1 MDMKTKT
8 ITPVLLIAFVLASCA
23 PLAGVAPTKTA
34 IPMADNFFFVFMDYS
49 CGSDPVNVLDTKSD
63 TLVHTPL
70 GETVSV
76 TIYLLLTDDELGA
89 IYEKAISIGFFAYPS
104 KFVIPDDQMIGYQA
118 PASSY
123 QLDMTNGEMTNSV
136 SWTNNIMPRPTY
148 TKAEELRE
156 LIQLIEEIIRSH
168 PEYEQL
174 PEPSSMCA

>member
-1 MDMKTKT
+1 MKRV
-8 ITPVLLIAFVLASCA
+8 IIILLAAFVMASCTQSEV
-23 PLAGVAPTKTA
+23 LPTKTA
-34 IPMADNFFFVFMDYS
+34 IQMADNFFFVFMDYS

-70 GETVSV
+70 GGTDSV
-76 TIYLLLTDDELGA
+76 TISLPLTDDELGE

-104 KFVIPDDQMIGYQA
+104 KFVIPDDQMLGYQA

-123 QLDMTNGEMTNSV
+123 QLNMTNGEMTNSV
-136 SWTNNIMPRPTY
+136 SWTDNIITRPTY
-148 TKAEELRE
+148 TKADELRE

-174 PEPSSMCA
+174 PEPSFACA